1 MASKKGR
8 GLLFICALMLCL
20 FMHPAALLESA
31 LPLIETDLALFF
43 EGETWALDTPASDL
57 LKAFEQA
64 GIKLD
69 MTQADS
75 CLFEGKDKEYTSEE
89 VLIGTLPKGTKGEDV
104 IETIMVLSG
113 DYLTSRG
120 IGIGSVKEEII
131 LAYGEPTLVDY
142 DLLIS
147 SLGNRQHSAQ
157 LVFVLDL
164 STETVLSYY
173 YFQNTQV

>member
-1 MASKKGR
+1 
-8 GLLFICALMLCL
+8 
-20 FMHPAALLESA
+20 
-31 LPLIETDLALFF
+31 
-43 EGETWALDTPASDL
+43 
-57 LKAFEQA
+57 
-64 GIKLD
+64 
-69 MTQADS
+69 
-75 CLFEGKDKEYTSEE
+75 
-89 VLIGTLPKGTKGEDV
+89 
-104 IETIMVLSG
+104 MVLSG

-142 DLLIS
+142 DLLIY
-147 SLGNRQHSAQ
+147 SLDNRQDSAQ